1 MFEKSDVYI
10 YENESNIYR
19 RINKLLTYF
28 LCLNGTAFVLGIITY
43 GEKFLLWKYP
53 LSFIGGTKTVTG
65 IANTASWLI
74 FSCGMILCSIV
85 CFYISFLLR
94 GENELKHHKFKQ
106 YLFLIC
112 GIGYLIILM
121 PYNINNNI
129 HAIGAGLIFGILW
142 FLTVVF
148 IAELNQI
155 IKNYKILLYHLF
167 LQGTVLPYAFL
178 YFIHSPLQKQVQ
190 KIAVIGLML
199 VLKLVSAQNSKVYQK
214 SMKEYS

>member
-1 MFEKSDVYI
+1 MVEKSDIFNYKA
-10 YENESNIYR
+10 ESNIYR
-19 RINKLLTYF
+19 EINKLLTYF
-28 LCLNGTAFVLGIITY
+28 LCLNLADFVLGIITY
-43 GEKFLLWKYP
+43 GEKFHFWEYP

-65 IANTASWLI
+65 MPNTSSWLI
-74 FSCGMILCSIV
+74 FSCGMILCSIL

-94 GENELKHHKFKQ
+94 DKNEVKYQKFKQ

-112 GIGYLIILM
+112 GTGYIIILM

-129 HAIGAGLIFGILW
+129 HALGAGLIFGMLW
-142 FLTVVF
+142 LLTVVL
-148 IAELNQI
+148 ITELNQN
-155 IKNYKILLYHLF
+155 IKNYQILLYHLI

-199 VLKLVSAQNSKVYQK
+199 ALKLVSTQYVKVYQGD
-214 SMKEYS
+214 MKKYP